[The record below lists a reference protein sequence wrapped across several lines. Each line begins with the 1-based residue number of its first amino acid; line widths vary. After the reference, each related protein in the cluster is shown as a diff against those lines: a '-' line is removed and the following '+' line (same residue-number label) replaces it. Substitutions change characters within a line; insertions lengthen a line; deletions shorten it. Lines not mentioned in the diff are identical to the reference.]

1 MYKILEE
8 KETKTLNQIEIDNII
23 DNSINLSI
31 LLDLKEVLKSCI
43 YKYYIA
49 NKNLDISSKK
59 VFKTDEK
66 NSIIKST
73 NKVKVLSLKGV
84 KGV

>member
-1 MYKILEE
+1 MYETLEFYDS
-8 KETKTLNQIEIDNII
+8 NAF
-23 DNSINLSI
+23 
-31 LLDLKEVLKSCI
+31 DLKEVLKSCI

-59 VFKTDEK
+59 VFKTDKK

-73 NKVKVLSLKGV
+73 NKVKVLSSERS
-84 KGV
+84 

>member
-1 MYKILEE
+1 MYETLEFYDS
-8 KETKTLNQIEIDNII
+8 NGF
-23 DNSINLSI
+23 
-31 LLDLKEVLKSCI
+31 DLKEVLKSCI

-59 VFKTDEK
+59 VFKTNKK

-73 NKVKVLSLKGV
+73 NEVKVLSSERS
-84 KGV
+84 

>member
-1 MYKILEE
+1 MYETLEFYDS
-8 KETKTLNQIEIDNII
+8 NG
-23 DNSINLSI
+23 
-31 LLDLKEVLKSCI
+31 LDLKEVLKSCI

-66 NSIIKST
+66 K
-73 NKVKVLSLKGV
+73 
-84 KGV
+84 

>member
-1 MYKILEE
+1 MYETLEFY
-8 KETKTLNQIEIDNII
+8 
-23 DNSINLSI
+23 NSNGF
-31 LLDLKEVLKSCI
+31 DLKEVLKSCI

-73 NKVKVLSLKGV
+73 NEVKVLSSERS
-84 KGV
+84 

>member
-1 MYKILEE
+1 MHKLGGVEGYTMYETLEFYDD
-8 KETKTLNQIEIDNII
+8 KGF
-23 DNSINLSI
+23 
-31 LLDLKEVLKSCI
+31 DLKDVLKSCI

-49 NKNLDISSKK
+49 NRDLSINAEK
-59 VFKTDEK
+59 VLEKDEK
-66 NSIIKST
+66 NSIINAT

>member
-1 MYKILEE
+1 MY
-8 KETKTLNQIEIDNII
+8 ETIEFYDSNGC
-23 DNSINLSI
+23 
-31 LLDLKEVLKSCI
+31 DLKEVLKSCI

-59 VFKTDEK
+59 VFKTDKK

-73 NKVKVLSLKGV
+73 NEVKVLSSERS
-84 KGV
+84 

>member
-1 MYKILEE
+1 MYETLEFYDS
-8 KETKTLNQIEIDNII
+8 NGI
-23 DNSINLSI
+23 
-31 LLDLKEVLKSCI
+31 DLKEVLKSCI

-73 NKVKVLSLKGV
+73 NEVKVLSSERS
-84 KGV
+84 

>member
-1 MYKILEE
+1 MYETLEFYDS
-8 KETKTLNQIEIDNII
+8 NGF
-23 DNSINLSI
+23 
-31 LLDLKEVLKSCI
+31 DLKEVLKSCI

-59 VFKTDEK
+59 VFKTDKK

-73 NKVKVLSLKGV
+73 NEVKVLSSERT
-84 KGV
+84 

>member
-1 MYKILEE
+1 MYETLEFYDS
-8 KETKTLNQIEIDNII
+8 NGF
-23 DNSINLSI
+23 
-31 LLDLKEVLKSCI
+31 DLKDVLKSCI

-73 NKVKVLSLKGV
+73 NEVKVLSSERS
-84 KGV
+84 

>member
-1 MYKILEE
+1 MYETLEFYDS
-8 KETKTLNQIEIDNII
+8 NGF
-23 DNSINLSI
+23 
-31 LLDLKEVLKSCI
+31 DLKEVLKSCI

-66 NSIIKST
+66 NSIIDST
-73 NKVKVLSLKGV
+73 NKVNVLSTERS
-84 KGV
+84 

>member
-1 MYKILEE
+1 MYETLEFYDS
-8 KETKTLNQIEIDNII
+8 NGF
-23 DNSINLSI
+23 
-31 LLDLKEVLKSCI
+31 DLKEVLKSCI
-43 YKYYIA
+43 YKYYVA

-73 NKVKVLSLKGV
+73 NKVKVLFSERS
-84 KGV
+84 

>member
-1 MYKILEE
+1 MYETLEFYDS
-8 KETKTLNQIEIDNII
+8 NGC
-23 DNSINLSI
+23 
-31 LLDLKEVLKSCI
+31 DLKEVLKSCI

-59 VFKTDEK
+59 VFKTDKK

-73 NKVKVLSLKGV
+73 NEVKVLSSERS
-84 KGV
+84 